1 MAESKAVK
9 YDDRFGLV
17 FDYIND
23 HLSEDLSVDHLSRV
37 ANFSKF
43 HFHRQF
49 SLYAGISVCRY
60 IQLMRLR
67 RASYQLAFE
76 DDTRVID
83 IALEAGF
90 ENPESFSRAFKQA
103 FGQTPTQF
111 RQDPAWEP
119 WNQQYR
125 FPIRTRTANMQVK
138 IVHFP
143 ETRVAALEHIGPPET
158 VNDTA
163 KRFMQWRK
171 ETGLS
176 PVKTSATYGLAHDDP
191 ALAAPEQFRFEVCGT
206 VGAEVPENPQ
216 GVRNKVIPAGRCAV
230 VRHFGS
236 HDRIGDGAYF
246 LYREWLPE
254 SGEEL
259 RDFPLFF
266 HYLNL
271 MPETPEHELVTDLYL
286 PLRD

>member
-1 MAESKAVK
+1 MQ
-9 YDDRFGLV
+9 DDKIAGYEARFGKV
-17 FDYIND
+17 FDYINE
-23 HLSEDLSVDHLSRV
+23 HLDEPLSLERLSRV

-49 SLYAGISVCRY
+49 SLYAGISAARY

-67 RASYQLAFE
+67 RASYRLAFE
-76 DDTRVID
+76 DETRVIQ

-111 RQDPAWEP
+111 REDAAWQP
-119 WNQQYR
+119 WNQQFQ
-125 FPIRTRTANMQVK
+125 FPVRTRTANMDVK
-138 IVHFP
+138 IIEFP
-143 ETRVAALEHIGPPET
+143 ETRVAVLEHQGPPET

-163 KRFMQWRK
+163 RRFIQWRK

-176 PVKTSATYGLAHDDP
+176 PVSTSLSLGLAYDDP
-191 ALAAPEQFRFEVCGT
+191 ATAEPASFRFDLCGS
-206 VGAEVPENPQ
+206 VKSPVPANRQ
-216 GVRNKVIPAGRCAV
+216 GVINKVIPAGRCAV
-230 VRHFGS
+230 VRHYGS
-236 HDRIGDGAYF
+236 HDCIGDGAYF
-246 LYREWLPE
+246 LYRQWLPQ

-266 HYLNL
+266 QYHNL
-271 MPETPEHELVTDLYL
+271 MPETAEHELITDIHL
-286 PLRD
+286 PLQG